1 MSDKPLVWVGSSLD
15 DVRSFPI
22 EARRVAGYELRRVQS
37 GLMPDDWKPMPSV
50 GHGVCEIRIHVRTEH
65 RVIYVARF
73 AEAVY
78 VLHSFTKK
86 TTRSAEADVEL
97 ARRRL
102 GQVVKERTRP

>member
-15 DVRSFPI
+15 DTRSFPI
-22 EARRVAGYELRRVQS
+22 EARRVAGFELRRVQS
-37 GLMPDDWKPMPSV
+37 GFMPHDWKPMPSV
-50 GHGVCEIRIHVRTEH
+50 GHGACEMRIQVGMEY

-86 TTRSAEADVEL
+86 TRKTARADIAI
-97 ARRRL
+97 ARARL
-102 GQVVKERTRP
+102 GRVIMERRP